1 MIADG
6 VETVMGTVND
16 ATFGPVVMF
25 GLGGIHVEVLRD
37 VVFRLAPFDEKAAEE
52 MIRSIR
58 SFALLDGARGRP
70 RMDIATLA
78 RSLAALSRFAA
89 AHRDDI
95 DSIHINPFIALPSGG
110 AAADALIVRRG
121 TSKKDH

>member
-25 GLGGIHVEVLRD
+25 SLGGIHVEVLRD

-70 RMDIATLA
+70 RGHRHAGAVAGRAVAFCRSPSRRHRQHRHQSVHRATVGR
-78 RSLAALSRFAA
+78 RSL
-89 AHRDDI
+89 
-95 DSIHINPFIALPSGG
+95 
-110 AAADALIVRRG
+110 DALIVRRG
-121 TSKKDH
+121 TSKDH